1 MTFNIKTSD
10 SIYSTAAAGIYH
22 INAACKTTGILWL
35 TFLAH
40 NKEANKCA
48 TDFQVYFFCDEDHT
62 EVYLQY
68 GYLPCQG
75 FSNSFVC
82 VSESSWICWDPFSQ
96 MFYPTCSLVYVAL
109 INIRDRIH
117 KGLPPPPNLPD
128 PSYETLHSVN
138 ANTRSSFI

>member
-68 GYLPCQG
+68 RTYPAKVLVTHL
-75 FSNSFVC
+75 FVW
-82 VSESSWICWDPFSQ
+82 VSRLEYVETRFHR
-96 MFYPTCSLVYVAL
+96 CSTLLVAL
-109 INIRDRIH
+109 YMS
-117 KGLPPPPNLPD
+117 P
-128 PSYETLHSVN
+128 
-138 ANTRSSFI
+138 